1 MKMNPEEDTIV
12 NIDEIDQA
20 LSETSFI
27 IEEEDDNKVKYF
39 FLPELLTKWK
49 RIIGFSGTISEST
62 T

>member
-1 MKMNPEEDTIV
+1 MKPEKDTIV

-20 LSETSFI
+20 LSETSFT
-27 IEEEDDNKVKYF
+27 IEDEGRGKVKCF
-39 FLPELLTKWK
+39 FLPELLIQWK